1 MINLQVLKGP
11 TVNINGLNTTAN
23 SSAFKS
29 VSSAY
34 ITSTGTA
41 SSDVENSSAETDTQE
56 TVNISNA
63 GRQALATEV
72 GASLRGQTA
81 EKLQQTESTENEEP
95 KSIIDEQIKRLK
107 EQIKALQK
115 MLTKL
120 EGDDSEAAD
129 QQRKQLQEQIMQL
142 SNQIAVL
149 MDKKMRDAQKAAG

>member
-1 MINLQVLKGP
+1 MEPI
-11 TVNINGLNTTAN
+11 VNINGLNTTAN

-34 ITSTGTA
+34 ITTTPTA
-41 SSDVENSSAETDTQE
+41 SSASENSSAETGTQE

-81 EKLQQTESTENEEP
+81 EKRQQTESADNEEP

-107 EQIKALQK
+107 EQIKALQE

-120 EGDDSEAAD
+120 EGDDSEATA
-129 QQRKQLQEQIMQL
+129 QQRKLLQEQIMQL
-142 SNQIAVL
+142 GNQIAVL
-149 MDKKMRDAQKAAG
+149 MDQKMRDAQKAAG